1 MIARSLFNL
10 GRFDEVKQYL
20 NGLEARGLTLDDH
33 LTSLA
38 ERTAIKLRGKIE
50 FASDPEWEFDVDK
63 IWSVI
68 DGRLILTHPRGRVG
82 FTFPRSSTREDLS
95 TVARVGHIGP
105 PPSVH

>member
-1 MIARSLFNL
+1 MRTFYNRREYQRVLKILSKGPDDWRDQNSKACSMIARSLFNL

-38 ERTAIKLRGKIE
+38 ERTAIKLRGTFE

-68 DGRLILTHPRGRVG
+68 DGRLI
-82 FTFPRSSTREDLS
+82 
-95 TVARVGHIGP
+95 
-105 PPSVH
+105 